1 MSTFARVLGAQL
13 RNVLRSRWVIA
24 YAGVL
29 LVATLLLLRFGGSG
43 ARALL
48 SLVNVVLLLL
58 PLVSVVFGTLYVY
71 NSREF
76 IELLLAQPVGRGALY
91 LGLFAGLAIPLSA
104 ALLLGVGGPLL
115 ARLPGEPGIARPL
128 VMLLAAGVLL
138 TLVFTAFALCVAVLI
153 EDRAWG
159 LGGALLVWLA
169 CTAVYDGLI
178 LLVLT
183 TFRDYPL
190 DTLTLALVFLNPVD
204 LARVVLLLTFDIA
217 ALMGYTG
224 ALYERAFG
232 TPAGLAAAFAMLL
245 VCAAVPLVLGFRWF
259 RRKDF

>member
-1 MSTFARVLGAQL
+1 VLAAQL
-13 RNVLRSRWVIA
+13 RNVLRSRWIVG
-24 YAGVL
+24 YALVL
-29 LVATLLLLRFGGSG
+29 LAATWLLLRFGGSG
-43 ARALL
+43 TRALL

-58 PLVSVVFGTLYVY
+58 PLVAVMFGTLYIY

-91 LGLFAGLAIPLSA
+91 LGLFGGLAIPLGA
-104 ALLLGVGGPLL
+104 ALLVGVGLPLGAQALREPAILEPLALLL
-115 ARLPGEPGIARPL
+115 ATGL
-128 VMLLAAGVLL
+128 LL

-159 LGGALLVWLA
+159 LGGALLVWLV
-169 CTAVYDGLI
+169 CTAVYDGLV

-190 DTLTLALVFLNPVD
+190 ETPTLVLILLNPID
-204 LARVVLLLTFDIA
+204 LARVILLLTFDIA

-224 ALYERAFG
+224 AVFERAFG
-232 TPAGLAAAFAMLL
+232 TPLGLVLAFAMLL

>member
-1 MSTFARVLGAQL
+1 MSTFGRVFGAQL
-13 RNVLRSRWVIA
+13 RNVFRSRWILA
-24 YAGVL
+24 YAAVL
-29 LVATLLLLRFGGSG
+29 LVATLLLLRFGGTG
-43 ARALL
+43 ERALL

-58 PLVSVVFGTLYVY
+58 PLVAVVFGTLYVY
-71 NSREF
+71 NAREF

-91 LGLFAGLAIPLSA
+91 LGLFAGLAVPLTA
-104 ALLLGVGGPLL
+104 ALLVGVGGPLL
-115 ARLPGEPGIARPL
+115 LRLPGEPGLARPL

-138 TLVFTAFALCVAVLI
+138 TLVFTAFALCVAVLV

-169 CTAVYDGLI
+169 CTVVYDGLI

-183 TFRDYPL
+183 VFRDYPL
-190 DTLTLALVFLNPVD
+190 DGPTLALVFLNPVD

-224 ALYERAFG
+224 ALFERAFG
-232 TPAGLAAAFAMLL
+232 TPLGLAAAFGMLL
-245 VCAAVPLVLGFRWF
+245 VCAAVPLLLGFYWF